1 MKLRKAER
9 KHAKIRLALQGPS
22 GSGKTYSALLLAYG
36 ITGSWEKIAVIDSE
50 NRSADLYASLGEY
63 KVLPLEQPFTPE
75 RYVEAIHTCESE
87 NVEVIIID
95 SISHEWEGQGGIL
108 AIHGNMPGNSFTN
121 WNKVT
126 PRHNA
131 FVQSM
136 LQSPSHIIG
145 TIRSKQDYV
154 LSEKNGKQ
162 VPEKVGLKGITRDG
176 MDYEFTIVLDIDLN
190 HNAKA
195 TKDRTNIFIDQP
207 EFKISSAIGEQ
218 ILKWCAMGT
227 SLGEIEERINECTSV
242 EGLKKLYFDYPEFQ
256 LQAREAFSR
265 RKSEITNVEQKQIE
279 NGSLV
284 H

>member
-1 MKLRKAER
+1 MNLRQAER
-9 KHAKIRLALQGPS
+9 KQAKIRLALQGPS
-22 GSGKTYSALLLAYG
+22 DSGKTYSALLLAFG
-36 ITGSWEKIAVIDSE
+36 ITGTWEKIVIIDTE
-50 NRSADLYASLGEY
+50 NSSADLYADLGAY
-63 KVLPLEQPFTPE
+63 NVLPLTQQYTPE
-75 RYVEAIHTCESE
+75 RYIQAIHQCESE
-87 NVEVIIID
+87 GMEVIIID

-190 HNAKA
+190 HYARA
-195 TKDRTNIFIDQP
+195 TKDRTNVFIDQP
-207 EFKISSAIGEQ
+207 EFRITSETGTKIVE
-218 ILKWCAMGT
+218 WCNSGT
-227 SLGEIEERINECTSV
+227 SQADVEKMINSCQSV
-242 EGLKKLYFDYPEFQ
+242 GALKELYFNYPEFQ
-256 LQAREAFSR
+256 ISARKTYDK
-265 RKSEITNVEQKQIE
+265 RKQELTNTEPI
-279 NGSLV
+279 NN
-284 H
+284 